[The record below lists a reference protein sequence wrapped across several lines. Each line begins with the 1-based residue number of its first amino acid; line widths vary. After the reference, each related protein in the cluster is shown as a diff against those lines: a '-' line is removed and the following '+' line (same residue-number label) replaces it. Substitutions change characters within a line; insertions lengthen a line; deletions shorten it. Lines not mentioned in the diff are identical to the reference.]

1 MKPFKSTISIFILCF
16 VAAYTAYGQ
25 QFKLAATPN
34 SAYYLD
40 NIYDLRNTGTA
51 ANRPAGLVRF
61 VPNAGAA
68 FNGTSI
74 QHYNT
79 ATGAVNNPIFN
90 YIITPNNTLRNLRG
104 AKFTEGFG
112 SYFTT
117 GMVNETNAAGVS
129 QDQIF
134 LMRVNNATAAIQASR
149 YVRLQAGWSKL
160 EVSNI
165 LLVGDNALYVSGTVL
180 VNNLQNVF
188 LLRTD
193 LNFNAVGFFRLY
205 PLANRNFSTGAQC
218 LINEGANGLV
228 LGGIDATNGRAVTF
242 RVNPANGLLLAAP
255 RAFGLCTAAACRPIT
270 RMSIGRSGNFPNMM
284 VQTGFVNNTLYN
296 VAQMNNTW
304 TAVVAQTTHTTGNQ
318 NWDIRSSRYEN
329 AGILLGHFDATNL
342 RYNRSR
348 YNGANGTLIAGTLV
362 RYNPPTIDVNNVVR
376 QSETI
381 TLTGS
386 NRIFTVGKYRDI
398 PTNSTRFLGELQPS
412 SPNCQSNPAITFA
425 PEVLRIYNEAINP
438 PIIQLPMLT
447 LPTQR
452 VELPTAPT
460 QICSAALAGGEV
472 EDREAGQEENWE
484 TILNNGQ
491 VKAYPNPFRQELMV
505 ELTDGNIA
513 EIMFMDMTG
522 RVIRHEQ
529 LAGSEPAFSL
539 HLSELNSGLYL
550 LRVRDTE
557 NQWHYRKVMKE

>member
-1 MKPFKSTISIFILCF
+1 MKPFKSTFSIFILCF
-16 VAAYTAYGQ
+16 VAAFTVNAQ
-25 QFKLAATPN
+25 QFKLTATPN

-40 NIYDLRNTGTA
+40 NIYDLRNVGTA

-61 VPNAGAA
+61 IPNAGAA
-68 FNGTSI
+68 LNGTAI

-104 AKFTEGFG
+104 AKFTEGLG
-112 SYFTT
+112 SYFMT
-117 GMVNETNAAGVS
+117 GLVSETNAAGVS
-129 QDQIF
+129 QDQIY

-149 YVRLQAGWSKL
+149 YVRLQAGWSRL
-160 EVSNI
+160 EVQNI

-180 VNNLQNVF
+180 VNNLLNVF

-193 LNFNAVGFFRLY
+193 LNLNALGFFRLY
-205 PLANRNFSTGAQC
+205 PLTNRNFRTDAHC

-228 LGGIDATNGRAVTF
+228 LGGIDTNNGRAVTF
-242 RVNPANGLLLAAP
+242 RVNPLNGALLAAP
-255 RAFGLCTAAACRPIT
+255 RAYGLCTAVACRPIT

-284 VQTGFVNNTLYN
+284 VQTGFVNNTLFN

-304 TAVVAQTTHTTGNQ
+304 TAVVAQTTHSTGNQ
-318 NWDIRSSRYEN
+318 NWDIRSSRYEP

-348 YNGANGTLIAGTLV
+348 YSGANGVLIAGTLV
-362 RYNPPTIDVNNVVR
+362 RYNPATIDVNNVVR

-425 PEVLRIYNEAINP
+425 PEVLRLYNEAINP
-438 PIIQLPMLT
+438 PIIQLPMLP

-452 VELPTAPT
+452 VELPTLPT
-460 QICSAALAGGEV
+460 QICTAALAGGEV
-472 EDREAGQEENWE
+472 EDRTAEEEENWE
-484 TILNNGQ
+484 TTLNNGAI
-491 VKAYPNPFRQELMV
+491 KAYPNPFRQELMV

-513 EIMFMDMTG
+513 EIMLMDMTG
-522 RVIRHEQ
+522 RVIRHEHTGAAET
-529 LAGSEPAFSL
+529 LFRL
-539 HLSELNSGLYL
+539 NLSELNNGLYL
-550 LRVRDTE
+550 LRVRDTDHH
-557 NQWHYRKVMKE
+557 WHYRKVMKE

>member
-16 VAAYTAYGQ
+16 VAAYTVHAQ
-25 QFKLAATPN
+25 QFKLAVTPN

-61 VPNAGAA
+61 VPNAGAT

-90 YIITPNNTLRNLRG
+90 YIISPNNTLRNLRG

-112 SYFTT
+112 SYFMT
-117 GMVNETNAAGVS
+117 GMVNETTAAGGAS

-149 YVRLQAGWSKL
+149 YVRLQAGWSRL

-228 LGGIDATNGRAVTF
+228 LGGIDSNNGRAVTF
-242 RVNPANGLLLAAP
+242 RVNPANGALLAAP
-255 RAFGLCTAAACRPIT
+255 RAFGLCTPAACRRIT

-284 VQTGFVNNTLYN
+284 VQTNFVNNTLYN

-304 TAVVAQTTHTTGNQ
+304 TAPVAQSTHTTVNQ

-329 AGILLGHFDATNL
+329 AGILLGHYDGTNL
-342 RYNRSR
+342 
-348 YNGANGTLIAGTLV
+348 
-362 RYNPPTIDVNNVVR
+362 RYNPPTIDVTNVVR

-412 SPNCQSNPAITFA
+412 SPNCQSNPVITFA
-425 PEVLRIYNEAINP
+425 PEVLRLYAEVINS
-438 PIIQLPMLT
+438 PILQFPMFN

-452 VELPTAPT
+452 VDLPTSPI
-460 QICSAALAGGEV
+460 QICTAALAGAEV
-472 EDREAGQEENWE
+472 EDREAEQEENWE
-484 TILNNGQ
+484 TALNNGQ

-529 LAGSEPAFSL
+529 LGGSEPTFNL
-539 HLSELNSGLYL
+539 NLSEINSGLYL

>member
-1 MKPFKSTISIFILCF
+1 MKPFKSTFLIVILCF
-16 VAAYTAYGQ
+16 VAAFTVNAQ
-25 QFKLAATPN
+25 QFKLTATPN
-34 SAYYLD
+34 SAYYID
-40 NIYDLRNTGTA
+40 NIYDLRNVGTA

-68 FNGTSI
+68 YNGSSI

-104 AKFTEGFG
+104 AKFTEGLG
-112 SYFTT
+112 SYFMT
-117 GMVNETNAAGVS
+117 GLVSETSAAGAV

-160 EVSNI
+160 EVNNI
-165 LLVGDNALYVSGTVL
+165 LLVSDNALYVSGTVL

-205 PLANRNFSTGAQC
+205 PLANRHFRTDAQC
-218 LINEGANGLV
+218 LINEGANGLI
-228 LGGIDATNGRAVTF
+228 LGGIDANNGRAVTF
-242 RVNPANGLLLAAP
+242 RVNPANGALLAAP
-255 RAFGLCTAAACRPIT
+255 RAFGLCTAVACRPIT

-296 VAQMNNTW
+296 VSQLNNTW
-304 TAVVAQTTHTTGNQ
+304 TAVVAQTTHSTGNQ

-348 YNGANGTLIAGTLV
+348 YNGANGALIAGTLV
-362 RYNPPTIDVNNVVR
+362 RYNPATIDVANVVR

-386 NRIFTVGKYRDI
+386 NRIFTVGKFRDI

-425 PEVLRIYNEAINP
+425 PEVLRLYNEVINP
-438 PIIQLPMLT
+438 PIIQLPMFN

-452 VELPTAPT
+452 VELPTTPT
-460 QICSAALAGGEV
+460 QICSAAFAGGEV
-472 EDREAGQEENWE
+472 EDREAEQEDNWE
-484 TILNNGQ
+484 TTLNNGQ
-491 VKAYPNPFRQELMV
+491 VKAFPNPFRQELTV

-513 EIMFMDMTG
+513 EIMVMDMTG
-522 RVIRHEQ
+522 RVTQHEQ
-529 LAGSEPAFSL
+529 LGGAEPTFNL
-539 HLSELNSGLYL
+539 NLSSLNSGLYL
-550 LRVRDTE
+550 LRVRDTD
-557 NQWHYRKVMKE
+557 NKWHYRKVMKE

>member
-1 MKPFKSTISIFILCF
+1 
-16 VAAYTAYGQ
+16 
-25 QFKLAATPN
+25 
-34 SAYYLD
+34 
-40 NIYDLRNTGTA
+40 
-51 ANRPAGLVRF
+51 
-61 VPNAGAA
+61 
-68 FNGTSI
+68 
-74 QHYNT
+74 
-79 ATGAVNNPIFN
+79 
-90 YIITPNNTLRNLRG
+90 
-104 AKFTEGFG
+104 
-112 SYFTT
+112 
-117 GMVNETNAAGVS
+117 
-129 QDQIF
+129 
-134 LMRVNNATAAIQASR
+134 
-149 YVRLQAGWSKL
+149 VRLQAGWSRL

-205 PLANRNFSTGAQC
+205 PLANRNFSTSAQC
-218 LINEGANGLV
+218 LINEGGNGLI
-228 LGGIDATNGRAVTF
+228 LGGIDANNGRAVTF
-242 RVNPANGLLLAAP
+242 RVNPATGALLAAP
-255 RAFGLCTAAACRPIT
+255 RAFGLCTAVACRPIT

-304 TAVVAQTTHTTGNQ
+304 TAVVAQATHTTGNQ

-348 YNGANGTLIAGTLV
+348 YSGANGTLIAGTMV

-398 PTNSTRFLGELQPS
+398 PTNSTRYLGELQPS

-425 PEVLRIYNEAINP
+425 PEVLRLYNEVINP
-438 PIIQLPMLT
+438 PIVQLPMLN

-452 VELPTAPT
+452 VELPTTPT
-460 QICSAALAGGEV
+460 QICSAALAGSEV
-472 EDREAGQEENWE
+472 EDREVGQEENWE
-484 TILNNGQ
+484 TTLNNGQ

-513 EIMFMDMTG
+513 EIMVMDMTG

-529 LAGSEPAFSL
+529 LAGSEPTFSL

-550 LRVRDTE
+550 LRVRDAE